1 MQKLNIVTSGL
12 LIIIFLTQCYRMDA
26 SLRLYNLNDGKII
39 EIPIAQGL
47 GMQGKV
53 TDYRLE
59 DESFSGE
66 YLFQSSAPKYN
77 YRSFF
82 NGTEDKSVEPL
93 SGKSTDISFAE
104 IYGFS
109 KNAVANPVGSM
120 VLLGNKGTII
130 DVVFYTFV
138 YDRGTASG
146 VGKDNKGNIYRVY
159 IGDGQ

>member
-66 YLFQSSAPKYN
+66 YLFI
-77 YRSFF
+77 R
-82 NGTEDKSVEPL
+82 
-93 SGKSTDISFAE
+93 
-104 IYGFS
+104 
-109 KNAVANPVGSM
+109 
-120 VLLGNKGTII
+120 
-130 DVVFYTFV
+130 
-138 YDRGTASG
+138 
-146 VGKDNKGNIYRVY
+146 
-159 IGDGQ
+159 